1 MNVSIRLAVLT
12 VLFSAAAASGGAL
25 AQSASGA
32 DAPMNDGRYI
42 IKMRASGASRVQA
55 AQGDDSDRGRR
66 AAVAAGGLVVGEV
79 KDQKSVVALLSDAG
93 RQRLEDDA
101 EIESVEPD
109 YRRYPQL
116 QSKPYGITMVQA
128 DDPFLLAAAL
138 MVVAA
143 TVSLIATA
151 PSPPGGPRR

>member
-66 AAVAAGGLVVGEV
+66 AAVSAGPGGRTSRGPDAAMLDDDDKALFERLRVVRRELADEAGVPAYIVFGDKVLLEMVARRPGSSRELLQVPGVGEA
-79 KDQKSVVALLSDAG
+79 K
-93 RQRLEDDA
+93 LE
-101 EIESVEPD
+101 
-109 YRRYPQL
+109 RY
-116 QSKPYGITMVQA
+116 GA
-128 DDPFLLAAAL
+128 AFLDVLR
-138 MVVAA
+138 
-143 TVSLIATA
+143 
-151 PSPPGGPRR
+151 G

>member
-66 AAVAAGGLVVGEV
+66 AAVAAGGW
-79 KDQKSVVALLSDAG
+79 VVAVC
-93 RQRLEDDA
+93 RC
-101 EIESVEPD
+101 ES
-109 YRRYPQL
+109 
-116 QSKPYGITMVQA
+116 SG
-128 DDPFLLAAAL
+128 
-138 MVVAA
+138 
-143 TVSLIATA
+143 
-151 PSPPGGPRR
+151 SPACP